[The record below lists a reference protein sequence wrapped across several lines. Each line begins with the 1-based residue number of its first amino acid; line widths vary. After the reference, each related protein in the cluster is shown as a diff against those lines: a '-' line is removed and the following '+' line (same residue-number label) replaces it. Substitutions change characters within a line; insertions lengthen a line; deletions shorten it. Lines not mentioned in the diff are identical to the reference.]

1 MDFSLREWLILI
13 GVIIIIGILVD
24 GFRRYRKSQVMRV
37 YEDDDY
43 EDPEE
48 RQKEALL
55 RRELPN
61 GGARPVHRSVES
73 ADPVMNAFENARK
86 TPRSPLTEMPHKVD
100 SGPELDRHD
109 RFELDELASLVPDR
123 FDTRDAASIRADKD
137 YSDPLYDGYDDLDV
151 GRDVQPNFGHE
162 EPSNFEIEE
171 PAGFSR
177 EQPSFSRKE
186 PSRFEQDDYSGFG
199 MDPLEEEM
207 PQEEYDDDEQ
217 AEIEEVI
224 VINVFAPQH
233 QPFAGMELLQLVLNC
248 GMRYGDMDIFHRHEE
263 GFDRGKIQFSMANAI
278 EPGTF
283 NLDTMGESESPGVSF
298 FMGLP
303 GPKNSMKAF
312 DFMLETAQALVRNLG
327 GELRDERRSPMSEQT
342 IAHCRQRIRD
352 FERRQLSKMKRSK

>member
-24 GFRRYRKSQVMRV
+24 GFRRYRKSQAPAGVS
-37 YEDDDY
+37 DDGDY

-48 RQKEALL
+48 RQKEAML

-61 GGARPVHRSVES
+61 GGARPVARSEEP

-86 TPRSPLTEMPHKVD
+86 TARGPLTDMPHKVD
-100 SGPELDRHD
+100 AGPELDRND
-109 RFELDELASLVPDR
+109 QFELEELASLVPER
-123 FDTRDAASIRADKD
+123 FDQSDRKSVQSDQDYGDA
-137 YSDPLYDGYDDLDV
+137 LYGGYDELDVSHEESDLEEIDLERSYSSVDLDQSSQFTAAMDTAE
-151 GRDVQPNFGHE
+151 DVHE
-162 EPSNFEIEE
+162 EE
-171 PAGFSR
+171 
-177 EQPSFSRKE
+177 
-186 PSRFEQDDYSGFG
+186 
-199 MDPLEEEM
+199 
-207 PQEEYDDDEQ
+207 

-224 VINVFAPQH
+224 VINVFAPKDES
-233 QPFAGMELLQLVLNC
+233 FAGMELLQLVLNC

-263 GFDRGKIQFSMANAI
+263 GFDKGKIQFSMANAI

-283 NLDTMGESESPGVSF
+283 DLDTMGETECPGVSF

-327 GELRDERRSPMSEQT
+327 GELRDERREPMSEQT
-342 IAHCRQRIRD
+342 IAHCRQRIKD
-352 FERRQLSKMKRSK
+352 FERRQLTKKLRQ